1 MPVSS
6 KSSNYSPLLIAIIS
20 LVVFVFIILQYTEF
34 SNDKKEKDIRA
45 ELDEVLISKKSQL
58 EKALY
63 SRIYYTKGVAA
74 YITINPNIDAAIF
87 ENLANE
93 LIKNDTVISTMA
105 ISPNSILSA
114 IYPMKGHE
122 SAVGLNLLEHPER
135 KIIVEKTIETRN
147 TFIAGPVE
155 LVEGGIAFISYT
167 PVFLKHGNDST
178 SFWGMT
184 DIVIWKDKL
193 FNEIKLNTKDDR
205 YVYALKGI
213 DGTGNNGKAFWGDDK
228 IFSSNPVTV
237 DVLLPTGTWV
247 FAAMP
252 IEGWG
257 DYTDNTEAIIIFL
270 YISAF
275 IISLLIFFLS
285 RAMIKLRNNE
295 KELTALFESMQ
306 DIVIQLNS
314 KGEYIKIASANQKL
328 LYLPKEKLLGKSLY
342 EIFDKEKADFFM
354 DAVNKCLSTKQLVE
368 IEYPMIIEDKEY
380 WFNARLSYLSEDS
393 VVYVAYDN
401 TLKKRAEERLIE
413 SEKKMQ
419 ELNKTKDKFFSII
432 AHDLKNPFITII
444 GFSDLLI
451 TEFSEFSDEEKIYY
465 LQEMKK
471 SAHLSHSL
479 LQNLLQWSRSQ
490 TGHLEFNP
498 CSISLYGLVSEN
510 IQLLG
515 KSADKKGVQLSTDI
529 PNDLMVF
536 ADEDMLNTVLRN
548 LISNAIKFSSK
559 EDKINIGAIETN
571 DSIQIDITDTGTGM
585 EPSRVESLFKL
596 DETRSTIGTDNES
609 GTGLG
614 LIRCKEFIEKHGG
627 KITVASHLGV
637 GTTFCITLPKRS

>member
-1 MPVSS
+1 MSGSS
-6 KSSNYSPLLIAIIS
+6 KSSNYSPVLIAFIS
-20 LVVFVFIILQYTEF
+20 LSVFIFIILQYTEF

-74 YITINPNIDAAIF
+74 YITINPQIDAAIF
-87 ENLANE
+87 DNLANE
-93 LIKNDTVISTMA
+93 LIKDDTVISTMS
-105 ISPNSILSA
+105 ISPSCIISA

-122 SAVGLNLLEHPER
+122 SAIGLNLLEHPER
-135 KIIVEKTIETRN
+135 KKIVEKTIQTKN

-155 LVEGGIAFISYT
+155 LIEGGVAFISYT
-167 PVFLKHGNDST
+167 PVFLKHGSDST

-184 DIVIWKDKL
+184 DIVIMKDKL
-193 FNEIKLNTKDDR
+193 FNEIKLTNKDDK

-213 DGTGNNGKAFWGDDK
+213 DGTGVSGKAFWGDEN
-228 IFSSNPVTV
+228 IFSNNPVKV
-237 DVLLPTGTWV
+237 EVLLPTGTWV

-257 DYTDNTEAIIIFL
+257 DYIDNTEAMIIFL

-275 IISLLIFFLS
+275 IISMLIFLLS
-285 RAMIKLRNNE
+285 RAMIKLRINE
-295 KELTALFESMQ
+295 RELTALFGSMQ
-306 DIVIQLNS
+306 DIVIQINS

-328 LYLPKEKLLGKSLY
+328 LFKPKDELLNKSLY

-354 DAVNKCLSTKQLVE
+354 DAVTRCLSTKKLVE
-368 IEYPMIIEDKEY
+368 IEYPLIIDSKEF
-380 WFNARLSYLSEDS
+380 WFNARLSYLSEDA

-401 TLKKRAEERLIE
+401 TYKKRAEDKLIE

-419 ELNKTKDKFFSII
+419 ELNRTKDKFFSII

-451 TEFSEFSDEEKIYY
+451 TEYYDFTDEEKIHY

-471 SAHLSHSL
+471 SAHLSHNL

-490 TGHLEFNP
+490 TGHLEFIP
-498 CSISLYGLVSEN
+498 CPISLYALVSEN

-515 KSADKKGVQLSTDI
+515 KSADKKGVKLSTDI
-529 PNDLMVF
+529 SNELIVF
-536 ADEDMLNTVLRN
+536 ADEDMLNTILRN

-559 EDKINIGAIETN
+559 EDTITISAFETN
-571 DSIQIDITDTGTGM
+571 DSVGIDIADTGTGM
-585 EPSRVESLFKL
+585 EQSRVESLFKL
-596 DETRSTIGTDNES
+596 EETKSTAGTDSES

-614 LIRCKEFIEKHGG
+614 LLICKEFVEKHNG
-627 KITVASHLGV
+627 KISVTSQLGK
-637 GTTFCITLPKRS
+637 GTTFRITLPKKS